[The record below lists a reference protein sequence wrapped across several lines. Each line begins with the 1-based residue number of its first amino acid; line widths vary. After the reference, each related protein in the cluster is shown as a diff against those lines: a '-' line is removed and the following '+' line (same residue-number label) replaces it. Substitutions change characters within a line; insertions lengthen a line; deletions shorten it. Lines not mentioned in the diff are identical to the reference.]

1 MPKTI
6 LITGGTGLIGGRL
19 TELLL
24 KQGHEVRYLS
34 RNPQK
39 ADKIPTFKWDIN
51 QQEIDPEA
59 FKGVDAIVHLAGAGI
74 ADKKWDK
81 KRKKVILES
90 RTKSTQ
96 LLKKYLLETDHQ
108 ISTFVGASAIGYY
121 GYDSGGVWKKEES
134 RFGDDFLAT
143 VTKAWEEEVD
153 ALEKECKDVRT
164 VKLRIGIVL
173 SENGGALKEMVKPIK
188 WGVGASLGPGDQ
200 YMSWIHIDDLC
211 SMFVY
216 AIENDSVQGVYNAV
230 APNPVTNK
238 AFTKL
243 AAKALK
249 KPLWLPNVPS
259 FVLKLILGEMA
270 SMILG
275 GSRISCEKIEKVG
288 FTFQYTEAS
297 TAVND
302 LLKRS

>member
-6 LITGGTGLIGGRL
+6 LITGGTGLIGNRL

-24 KQGHEVRYLS
+24 EKGHKVRYLS

-39 ADKIPTFKWDIN
+39 TDKIPAYKWDIAK
-51 QQEIDPEA
+51 QEIDPQA
-59 FKGVDAIVHLAGAGI
+59 FAGVDAIVHLAGAGI

-81 KRKKVILES
+81 ERKKVILES

-108 ISTFVGASAIGYY
+108 IKAFVGASAIGYY
-121 GYDSGGVWKKEES
+121 GYDSGGVWKKEDS

-153 ALEKECKDVRT
+153 ALAKECKTIRT

-188 WGVGASLGPGDQ
+188 WGVGAPLGPGDQ
-200 YMSWIHIDDLC
+200 FMSWIHIDDLC
-211 SMFVY
+211 RMFIY
-216 AIENDSVQGVYNAV
+216 AIENDDLQSAYNAV
-230 APNPVTNK
+230 APNPITNK
-238 AFTKL
+238 EFTKI

-249 KPLWLPNVPS
+249 KPLWLPNVPA

-275 GSRISCEKIEKVG
+275 GSRISCEKIEKTG
-288 FTFQYTEAS
+288 FQFQFTEAS
-297 TAVND
+297 TAVSD